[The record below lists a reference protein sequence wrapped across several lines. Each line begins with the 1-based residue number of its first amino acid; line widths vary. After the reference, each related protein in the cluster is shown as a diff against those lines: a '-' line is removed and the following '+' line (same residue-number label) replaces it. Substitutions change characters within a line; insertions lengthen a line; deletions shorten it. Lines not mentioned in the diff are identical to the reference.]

1 MEKNKLGVYLKIGD
15 NLKKY
20 RAAAGYTQREFAQR
34 LGVPVSTYSNYENGN
49 RVPNAVFLEK
59 AASELNVSVRELIS
73 VSDNIEGLL
82 SSESDKLLEE
92 TASELDIPK
101 NEIIEILKNALNG
114 GDAMAYLPKL
124 DRVASILK
132 ENKMHGN
139 SSAMTNTEEN
149 EGSASENGKTVHGV
163 RIPVLGTVAAGLP
176 IEAVEDILDFEEIPQ
191 ELANTGEFFA
201 LQLKGNS
208 MEPRMCSGD
217 VVIVRQQP
225 DVESGEIAVVLV
237 NGNEATVKKLIKKE
251 NGIMLQAFNPVYEPI
266 FYSAQEIEE
275 LPVRV
280 IGKVIELRGKF

>member
-1 MEKNKLGVYLKIGD
+1 MRKTNTAERLKELMRIR
-15 NLKKY
+15 NL
-20 RAAAGYTQREFAQR
+20 RQVDI
-34 LGVPVSTYSNYENGN
+34 L
-49 RVPNAVFLEK
+49 K
-59 AASELNVSVRELIS
+59 AAEPYCDAFHVRLNKNDLSQYVNGKVEPGQEKLYVLAQALKVSPAWLMGYNVSME
-73 VSDNIEGLL
+73 
-82 SSESDKLLEE
+82 ES
-92 TASELDIPK
+92 
-101 NEIIEILKNALNG
+101 
-114 GDAMAYLPKL
+114 
-124 DRVASILK
+124 
-132 ENKMHGN
+132 
-139 SSAMTNTEEN
+139 EN
-149 EGSASENGKTVHGV
+149 EGSASEGGKTVHGV